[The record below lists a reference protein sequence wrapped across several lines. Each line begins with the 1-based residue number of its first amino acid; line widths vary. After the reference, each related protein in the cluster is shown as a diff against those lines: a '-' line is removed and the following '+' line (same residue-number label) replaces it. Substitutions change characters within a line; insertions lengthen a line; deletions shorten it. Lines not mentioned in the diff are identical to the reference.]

1 MILPNVSND
10 FLNIFLKDIHKINAT
25 KLTNKNKNIMR
36 DFYNLLNKYEIDT
49 HKVANIR
56 INKYTITYKN
66 KQDFINNFSF
76 LQDSSIFLSD
86 TIQNNIRRNM
96 RSMNTFKIKIG
107 TILFTINIFLL
118 NKSYNLEKMKVKI
131 IRLLFFISNFITNRK
146 IRTLDINIILTNF
159 KKKLPKNS
167 NDVLDSF
174 HINTGLT
181 WACKPKGEIIIYRQ
195 EEWFKVLIHE
205 LFHSLCFDFSNLNIN
220 KLIKAK
226 ITKMFFIKNSYFSI
240 TETYC
245 EFWANI
251 INSILYAY
259 NISDNFNGFL
269 NEFQM
274 FNTFEKYFS
283 IFQCIKVL
291 HHMNLSY
298 EIIISKSNIHKKLS
312 IQNYKEKTNVLGYF
326 VIKMIWLFYTN
337 DMLHFFS
344 NNHEKNIIN
353 SDKSYDYLSKL
364 INKTSKLY
372 NRKSLLQGIQMY
384 SVAFNQLIVGFS
396 KGGGSGIP
404 AVLST
409 HPDLMQSLRM
419 SMIEIN

>member
-1 MILPNVSND
+1 MILPKVSND
-10 FLNIFLKDIHKINAT
+10 FLNIFLENMKKINQT
-25 KLTNKNKNIMR
+25 KLTNKNKKIMS
-36 DFYNLLNKYEIDT
+36 DFYKLLNKYEINIENVKNINIKQ
-49 HKVANIR
+49 HK
-56 INKYTITYKN
+56 INHNN
-66 KQDFINNFSF
+66 KQNIIDNFSF
-76 LQDSSIFLSD
+76 LQESSIFLSD
-86 TIQNNIRRNM
+86 AIQSNIRRNM

-107 TILFTINIFLL
+107 SISFTINIFLL
-118 NKSYNLEKMKVKI
+118 NKSYNIEKMKVKI

-146 IRTLDINIILTNF
+146 IRTLDINIILTSF
-159 KKKLPKNS
+159 KKELPKNP
-167 NDVLDSF
+167 NEVLDSF

-181 WACKPKGEIIIYRQ
+181 WACKPKGEIVIYRQ
-195 EEWFKVLIHE
+195 EEWFKVLVHE
-205 LFHSLCFDFSNLNIN
+205 LFHSLCFDFANLNIN
-220 KLIKAK
+220 KLIKDK

-259 NISDNFNGFL
+259 NISDNFDGFL

-344 NNHEKNIIN
+344 NQHEKNIIN

-372 NRKSLLQGIQMY
+372 NRKNLLQGIEMY
-384 SVAFNQLIVGFS
+384 SVAFNQLNMGM
-396 KGGGSGIP
+396 P
-404 AVLST
+404 NVLST
-409 HPDLMQSLRM
+409 QADLVRSLRM
-419 SMIEIN
+419 SMVEIN

>member
-1 MILPNVSND
+1 MILPKVSND
-10 FLNIFLKDIHKINAT
+10 FLNIFLENMKKINQT
-25 KLTNKNKNIMR
+25 KLTNKNKKIMS
-36 DFYNLLNKYEIDT
+36 DFYKLLNKYEINIENVKNINIKQ
-49 HKVANIR
+49 HK
-56 INKYTITYKN
+56 INHNN
-66 KQDFINNFSF
+66 KQNIIDNFSF
-76 LQDSSIFLSD
+76 LQESSIFLSD
-86 TIQNNIRRNM
+86 AIQSNIRRNM

-107 TILFTINIFLL
+107 SISFTINIFLL
-118 NKSYNLEKMKVKI
+118 NKSYNIEKMKVKI

-146 IRTLDINIILTNF
+146 IRTLDINIILTSF
-159 KKKLPKNS
+159 KKELPKNP
-167 NDVLDSF
+167 NEVLDSF

-181 WACKPKGEIIIYRQ
+181 WACKPKGEIVIYRQ

-205 LFHSLCFDFSNLNIN
+205 LFHSLCFDFANLNIN
-220 KLIKAK
+220 KLIKDK

-251 INSILYAY
+251 INSMLYAY
-259 NISDNFNGFL
+259 NISDNFDGFL

-337 DMLHFFS
+337 DMLNFFS
-344 NNHEKNIIN
+344 SHHKYNIIN
-353 SDKSYDYLSKL
+353 SDKSYDYLSEL
-364 INKTSKLY
+364 IRKKSKLY
-372 NRKSLLQGIQMY
+372 NRKKLLQGIQMY
-384 SVAFNQLIVGFS
+384 SVAFNQLNMGM
-396 KGGGSGIP
+396 P
-404 AVLST
+404 MVLST
-409 HPDLMQSLRM
+409 QADLVRSLRM
-419 SMIEIN
+419 SMVEIN

>member
-1 MILPNVSND
+1 MILPKVSND
-10 FLNIFLKDIHKINAT
+10 FLNIFLENMKKINQT
-25 KLTNKNKNIMR
+25 KLTNKNKKIMS
-36 DFYNLLNKYEIDT
+36 DFYKLLNKYEINIENVKNINIKQ
-49 HKVANIR
+49 HK
-56 INKYTITYKN
+56 INHNN
-66 KQDFINNFSF
+66 KQNIIDNFSF
-76 LQDSSIFLSD
+76 LQESSIFLSD
-86 TIQNNIRRNM
+86 AIQSNIRRNM

-107 TILFTINIFLL
+107 SISFTINIFLL
-118 NKSYNLEKMKVKI
+118 NKSYNIEKMKVKI

-146 IRTLDINIILTNF
+146 IRTLDINIILTSF
-159 KKKLPKNS
+159 KKELPKNP
-167 NDVLDSF
+167 NEVLDSF

-181 WACKPKGEIIIYRQ
+181 WACKPKGEIVIYRQ
-195 EEWFKVLIHE
+195 EEWFKVLVHE
-205 LFHSLCFDFSNLNIN
+205 LFHSLCFDFANLNIN
-220 KLIKAK
+220 KLIKDK

-251 INSILYAY
+251 INSMLYAY
-259 NISDNFNGFL
+259 NISDNFDGFL

-344 NNHEKNIIN
+344 NQHEKNIIN

-372 NRKSLLQGIQMY
+372 NRKNLLQGIEMY
-384 SVAFNQLIVGFS
+384 SVAFNQLNMGM
-396 KGGGSGIP
+396 P
-404 AVLST
+404 NVLST
-409 HPDLMQSLRM
+409 QADLVRSLRM
-419 SMIEIN
+419 SMVEIN